1 VNGDLNG
8 DGNPFNDLAPG
19 TSWNQYRLPWQAEI
33 DPRVSRQFSL
43 GGTRRLALI
52 WEGFNVANRPNY
64 TSVDDIMSSLSGNTL
79 VPNPQFRRKTGETA
93 GRMMQ
98 LAAKF
103 TF

>member
-1 VNGDLNG
+1 
-8 DGNPFNDLAPG
+8 
-19 TSWNQYRLPWQAEI
+19 
-33 DPRVSRQFSL
+33 
-43 GGTRRLALI
+43 
-52 WEGFNVANRPNY
+52 
-64 TSVDDIMSSLSGNTL
+64 MSSLSGNTL